1 IDAPDFSLTLFED
14 RHLVP
19 RGGTGIVRVRA
30 NRTGFNGAIKL
41 SLPGLPAGVSLGG
54 AEIPAGV
61 SDTLLSL
68 VASPAAEPI
77 QTLMRIVGQAEGQV
91 GLQRPAL
98 LAASPIA
105 SGQPWLRGEVGIA
118 ITDAAPLQVA
128 WDTSEPSLAIGSS
141 YPAKVKVTRAA
152 GIKGPVRLSALTS
165 QLI

>member
-1 IDAPDFSLTLFED
+1 
-14 RHLVP
+14 
-19 RGGTGIVRVRA
+19 
-30 NRTGFNGAIKL
+30 
-41 SLPGLPAGVSLGG
+41 
-54 AEIPAGV
+54 
-61 SDTLLSL
+61 
-68 VASPAAEPI
+68 
-77 QTLMRIVGQAEGQV
+77 QAEGQV

-118 ITDAAPLQVA
+118 ITDAAPLQVV

-165 QLI
+165 QLIPRTPDGRMDDNNRALRLVMPVVIPAEQSAGVASILVPGDLPALSYDLAIQADLLGSDGRTV